1 MRIGLLQRERDV
13 RMTLVILADII
24 AVEGDPVADIS
35 AIRCVTFAVKGERS
49 TNNCRRFD
57 DVRLRSNRPESDF

>member
-1 MRIGLLQRERDV
+1 
-13 RMTLVILADII
+13 MTLVILADII

-49 TNNCRRFD
+49 TNN
-57 DVRLRSNRPESDF
+57 